1 LKSYRDE
8 KIKIGLKYCGGCNPE
23 YDRVALVRHIEE
35 RLQGK
40 VEFVEPENEGTEL
53 VLAVEGCSIACADL
67 SAFKG
72 MKIRI
77 ITGIE
82 DGERFIREI
91 ETDFRLLRNH
101 QQRMNR
107 KGLE

>member
-1 LKSYRDE
+1 LRIHRDE

-35 RLQGK
+35 RLRGK
-40 VEFVEPENEGTEL
+40 VEFFEPEHEGIEL
-53 VLAVEGCSIACADL
+53 ILAVEGCSAACADL
-67 SAFKG
+67 SAFQG

-77 ITGIE
+77 ITSIE

-91 ETDFRLLRNH
+91 EE
-101 QQRMNR
+101 Q
-107 KGLE
+107 